1 MLRKL
6 LTKLPVTSILLGLP
20 GLHVLGQDV
29 EAQLLVGFGFVPAY
43 MPDTLLRFGT
53 CAPLRHGEGRRLLF
67 SAEVQRESEAYHAQC
82 RGSQAEHSN
91 LSALPKA

>member
-1 MLRKL
+1 MYWDKMSKPSFL
-6 LTKLPVTSILLGLP
+6 LVSDSYLHTCPILYFGSE
-20 GLHVLGQDV
+20 HVLRCATEKAG
-29 EAQLLVGFGFVPAY
+29 GFFSS
-43 MPDTLLRFGT
+43 
-53 CAPLRHGEGRRLLF
+53 EGKN